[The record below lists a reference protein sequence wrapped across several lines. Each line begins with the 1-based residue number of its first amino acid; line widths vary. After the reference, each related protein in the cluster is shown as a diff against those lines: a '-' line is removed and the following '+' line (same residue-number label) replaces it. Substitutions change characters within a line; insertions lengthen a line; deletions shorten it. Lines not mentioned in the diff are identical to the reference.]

1 MLELSESNIHL
12 NANAADKQ
20 QAIEMAASALVQA
33 DNVENGYLQGMLAR
47 ELQTSTF

>member
-20 QAIEMAASALVQA
+20 QAIEMATSALVQA

-47 ELQTSTF
+47 